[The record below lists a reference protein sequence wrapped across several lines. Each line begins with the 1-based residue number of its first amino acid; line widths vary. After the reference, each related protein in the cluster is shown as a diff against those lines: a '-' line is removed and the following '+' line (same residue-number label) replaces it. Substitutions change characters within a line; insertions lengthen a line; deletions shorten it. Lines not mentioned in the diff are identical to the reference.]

1 MKIKINLDNELPLN
15 ETIEIPSM
23 IIALRAAFYENSKY
37 YPQLFFENVFINV
50 FYKCFF

>member
-1 MKIKINLDNELPLN
+1 MKIKFNLDNVLPLN

-37 YPQLFFENVFINV
+37 YPQLLFDKS
-50 FYKCFF
+50 FYKRFL